1 MDISLEFLTQQLKG
15 KDIRPSYQRIK
26 VLEYLYKKGGHP
38 TADEIFHELSAV
50 IPSLSKSTI
59 YNTLNTFVQAGL
71 VRDIDIDKIEN
82 RYDIMLSNHGHFQC
96 TSCGTIYNFNVT
108 IDQVP
113 IDGLNEFEITQKNVY
128 FKGLCPACIKK
139 SINEKKE

>member
-1 MDISLEFLTQQLKG
+1 MDFSLEFLTRQLKG

-38 TADEIFHELSAV
+38 TADEIYHELSND

-59 YNTLNTFVQAGL
+59 YNTLYTLVDAGL
-71 VRDIDIDKIEN
+71 VHDVEIDKNEN
-82 RYDIMLSNHGHFQC
+82 RFDITLSDHGHFQC
-96 TSCGTIYNFNVT
+96 KACGMIFNFEIT

-113 IDGLNEFEITQKNVY
+113 VVGLDQFEITQKNVY
-128 FKGLCPACIKK
+128 FKGLCPACSKNIKK
-139 SINEKKE
+139 